1 MSTTPPPNPLNLLT
15 PSQVNR
21 AEPAQWRQLIRQ
33 ELADLRVSST
43 AYLVGDMDAV
53 HQTVTV
59 QIAQRERVR
68 TNAGPKWVAIPPIT
82 NVPVCLPRGGGYCV
96 TLPLKDGDEGQLIFC
111 DTCFDLWWTRG
122 GLQNQLEVRRHHVH
136 DCGFYPGMGSQ
147 PKVLS
152 NYSTE
157 SLQVR
162 SDDGTQ
168 VIDVAASGIT
178 VTATQVTVT
187 GSSVTLGTATT
198 IDGRVFLNHTHS
210 GVQTGSGATGKV
222 V

>member
-1 MSTTPPPNPLNLLT
+1 
-15 PSQVNR
+15 
-21 AEPAQWRQLIRQ
+21 
-33 ELADLRVSST
+33 
-43 AYLVGDMDAV
+43 
-53 HQTVTV
+53 
-59 QIAQRERVR
+59 
-68 TNAGPKWVAIPPIT
+68 
-82 NVPVCLPRGGGYCV
+82 
-96 TLPLKDGDEGQLIFC
+96 
-111 DTCFDLWWTRG
+111 
-122 GLQNQLEVRRHHVH
+122 
-136 DCGFYPGMGSQ
+136 MGSQ

-162 SDDGTQ
+162 SDDGAQ

-187 GSSVTLGTATT
+187 GSSVILGTATT

-210 GVQTGSGATGKV
+210 GVQTGSGVTGKV